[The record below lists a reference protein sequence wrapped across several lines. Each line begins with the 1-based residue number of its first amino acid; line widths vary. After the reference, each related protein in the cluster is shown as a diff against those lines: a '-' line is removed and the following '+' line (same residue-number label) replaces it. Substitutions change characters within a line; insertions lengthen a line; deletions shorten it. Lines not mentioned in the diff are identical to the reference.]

1 MQSIYSTKGLCPDYM
16 FFKLN
21 KIDLSRRWMGWRGV
35 NWRPVQT
42 RGRKTTL
49 SSFIAASPGSG
60 TVFGIWLV
68 LDKYLLSESMKEGK
82 AGLLSWGGGCRMSRG
97 AVSEDGCVSL
107 PLLAR
112 STHPCLTALP
122 THKSREPMRETEKE
136 GRKHR
141 KAGITE
147 PRMRQFFTKE
157 DMANTVTCS
166 RDVQQGQVL
175 GHCQV

>member
-1 MQSIYSTKGLCPDYM
+1 
-16 FFKLN
+16 
-21 KIDLSRRWMGWRGV
+21 MGWRGV

-42 RGRKTTL
+42 GGRETTF
-49 SSFIAASPGSG
+49 SSFIAAAPGSG

-68 LDKYLLSESMKEGK
+68 LEEYLLSESMKEGK

-97 AVSEDGCVSL
+97 AVSEDGSVSL

-157 DMANTVTCS
+157 DMH
-166 RDVQQGQVL
+166 RHMQQGRPARTGPWALPGVRS
-175 GHCQV
+175 

>member
-1 MQSIYSTKGLCPDYM
+1 M
-16 FFKLN
+16 
-21 KIDLSRRWMGWRGV
+21 

-136 GRKHR
+136 GRKPR